1 MSDRVI
7 DFIDILDSTAPTW
20 RNYRSVMDSLCDV
33 DSTFRADLTLAFF
46 RSNKDW
52 MDDVCPAV
60 IDHQLE
66 WIVQVMDNAN
76 ACDVLELTA
85 NKIYEYIKKQAHQ
98 WLIEEEERGIA
109 WG

>member
-1 MSDRVI
+1 MSDRPI
-7 DFIDILDSTAPTW
+7 DFIDILNRIAPTW
-20 RNYRSVMDSLCDV
+20 RDYPSMMDSLCDA
-33 DSTFRADLTLAFF
+33 DSTFRADLVLAFF
-46 RSNKDW
+46 RSHKDW

-85 NKIYEYIKKQAHQ
+85 KSIFNYIKKKAHQ
-98 WLIEEEERGIA
+98 WLLEEEEYALA